1 MEYNIEEDRVQEE
14 RRGILSKLKVPKVN
28 VARIG
33 RPGFVLPSFFPDI
46 RASYSNEADEPG
58 KKTFVIFF
66 IKNKHRGVSSENVK
80 RFVAQSILLLRK
92 QRSFTFIFRIQLH
105 N

>member
-1 MEYNIEEDRVQEE
+1 MEYNIQEDRVQEE

-66 IKNKHRGVSSENVK
+66 IKNKHRDVSSENVRCTIYLIIK
-80 RFVAQSILLLRK
+80 KTKIIYVHFQDTVA
-92 QRSFTFIFRIQLH
+92 
-105 N
+105 

>member
-1 MEYNIEEDRVQEE
+1 MEYNIQEDRVQEE

-46 RASYSNEADEPG
+46 RASTQTRRTNQGRKLLSFFLLKINIE
-58 KKTFVIFF
+58 TFQVRML
-66 IKNKHRGVSSENVK
+66 NGS
-80 RFVAQSILLLRK
+80 
-92 QRSFTFIFRIQLH
+92 LH
-105 N
+105 NLSYY